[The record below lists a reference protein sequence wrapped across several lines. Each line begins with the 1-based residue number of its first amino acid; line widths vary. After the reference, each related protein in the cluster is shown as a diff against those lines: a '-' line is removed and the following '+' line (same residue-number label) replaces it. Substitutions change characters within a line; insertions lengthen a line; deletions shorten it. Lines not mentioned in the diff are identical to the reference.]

1 MALKVEAEYDL
12 RAPRTLSLVFREAR
26 VMEVRIGDAIETL
39 LAPALLPRGGFNHQ
53 LLLWLRELELRF
65 PLLGAGAPPRDETP
79 GVSDAATG
87 RTGAPAGNYEIS
99 YVDDD
104 VLVGRANRLG
114 TFVFVR
120 HGPWAP

>member
-1 MALKVEAEYDL
+1 VALKVEAEYDL

-26 VMEVRIGDAIETL
+26 VMEVRVSDAIETL

-65 PLLGAGAPPRDETP
+65 PLLGAGAPPRNDTP
-79 GVSDAATG
+79 GVSDAATSG
-87 RTGAPAGNYEIS
+87 GAPVGNYEIS

-104 VLVGRANRLG
+104 VMVGRANRLG

>member
-26 VMEVRIGDAIETL
+26 VMEVRVSDAIETL
-39 LAPALLPRGGFNHQ
+39 LARALLPRGGFNHQ

-79 GVSDAATG
+79 G
-87 RTGAPAGNYEIS
+87 
-99 YVDDD
+99 
-104 VLVGRANRLG
+104 RLG
-114 TFVFVR
+114 R
-120 HGPWAP
+120 RDGA

>member
-26 VMEVRIGDAIETL
+26 VMEVRVSDAIETL

-65 PLLGAGAPPRDETP
+65 PLLGAGAPPRSDTP
-79 GVSDAATG
+79 GVSDAATS
-87 RTGAPAGNYEIS
+87 RSGAAVGNYGIS

-104 VLVGRANRLG
+104 VMVGRANRLG